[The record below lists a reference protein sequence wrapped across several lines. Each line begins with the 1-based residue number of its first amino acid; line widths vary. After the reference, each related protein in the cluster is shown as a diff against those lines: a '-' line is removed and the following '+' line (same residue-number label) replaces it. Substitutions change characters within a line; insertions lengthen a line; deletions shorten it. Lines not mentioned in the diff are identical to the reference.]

1 MNLKLV
7 HRARL
12 GPPRGPW
19 RQGGL

>member
-7 HRARL
+7 HRARP

>member
-7 HRARL
+7 HRARP
-12 GPPRGPW
+12 GPPRGLG